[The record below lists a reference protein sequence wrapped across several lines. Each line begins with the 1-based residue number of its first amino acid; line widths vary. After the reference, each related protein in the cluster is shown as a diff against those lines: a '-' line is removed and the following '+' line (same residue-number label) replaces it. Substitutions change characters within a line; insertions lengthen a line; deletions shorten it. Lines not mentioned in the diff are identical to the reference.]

1 LSVVVGIFL
10 RQGKWFFFRQRDE
23 DRMPARTLGADATR
37 AEPFSFA
44 LVYAAAQD
52 EERWISKTYKLAK
65 SRTAAFDDARLASI
79 WLGRHVDDGGW
90 ENRRPGV
97 EG

>member
-1 LSVVVGIFL
+1 MVVQCIFVSGGGYFFMA
-10 RQGKWFFFRQRDE
+10 RQVVFFRQRDE

-52 EERWISKTYKLAK
+52 EER
-65 SRTAAFDDARLASI
+65 
-79 WLGRHVDDGGW
+79 
-90 ENRRPGV
+90 
-97 EG
+97 